1 MYIKCNTCKWS
12 QDDFYNEDYN
22 PYNVMLREDA
32 DILFDKK
39 IRRYN
44 HNRKNG

>member
-32 DILFDKK
+32 DILIVNDKF
-39 IRRYN
+39 
-44 HNRKNG
+44 HNILK